1 MPAKAD
7 DPESDPS
14 FYMEIILRHID
25 IYVKDVA
32 YVGPLSKQRM
42 VRLSVGA
49 SRIISPA
56 KIRKERPMKRGMI
69 AVVARVKI
77 ELGEDGRSIK
87 SEIVAYCTLP
97 LLSRI

>member
-14 FYMEIILRHID
+14 SYMEIILRHIE
-25 IYVKDVA
+25 IYVKDALA
-32 YVGPLSKQRM
+32 YVGPLSKQWM
-42 VRLSVGA
+42 VRLNVGA

-69 AVVARVKI
+69 AVVARAKI

-87 SEIVAYCTLP
+87 SEIVAYPC
-97 LLSRI
+97 